1 MAVSLLRRIAM
12 CAPPSIFVVAG
23 DETSAELAAIGRAPG
38 IDIVR
43 TPRHA
48 TALVVVG
55 PVPERGYEAVRRLHD
70 QVPQPRTAVLCGD
83 AADDV
88 LPGAV
93 RVERGTDPVACIV
106 DAVRGVVAGE
116 RESSR
121 PILPDRPPAPWRGRG
136 DHGQGGEGMMGG
148 VPFGRPMAMTG
159 ADLRDGLDL
168 DRVPLRVGPFFP
180 GWPPGVVLD
189 LELQGDV
196 VQSASIVSPPFPR
209 QLDEAFLAA
218 TRGPVPIA
226 DLELR
231 RAAYHFARIAA
242 VLELAGLISPAR
254 RIRRLAGM
262 ASASDADTVCR
273 TVRSWRLRASVRE
286 GLARGQDR
294 ALSGV
299 DARAAGGCNDVRS
312 RMGAYGEI
320 GFASAK
326 ASAGDVRARLLVRAF
341 EARESLRIAAEAAE
355 TSATIG
361 PVDVIEGP
369 EGPLCESTSSTDE
382 APRGWVR
389 DVLPGLEWGEAV
401 LAVASVGCR
410 EVWS

>member
-12 CAPPSIFVVAG
+12 CAPPSVFVVAG
-23 DETSAELAAIGRAPG
+23 DETSAEFAAIGRAPG

-55 PVPERGYEAVRRLHD
+55 PVPERGYEAVHRLHD
-70 QVPQPRTAVLCGD
+70 QVPQPRTAVLCGG
-83 AADDV
+83 AADDL
-88 LPGAV
+88 LPGVV
-93 RVERGTDPVACIV
+93 RVEREADPVVCVV
-106 DAVRGVVAGE
+106 DAVRGVVSGE

-121 PILPDRPPAPWRGRG
+121 PILPDRPPSPWQGRG
-136 DHGQGGEGMMGG
+136 EHGQGGEGMMGG

-159 ADLRDGLDL
+159 EDRRDGVKL

-180 GWPPGVVLD
+180 GWPPGLVLD

-196 VQSASIVSPPFPR
+196 VQSATVVSPPFPR

-226 DLELR
+226 NLERR
-231 RAAYHFARIAA
+231 RADYHYARIAA

-254 RIRRLAGM
+254 RIRRHVGG
-262 ASASDADTVCR
+262 ASLSDADDVCR
-273 TVRSWRLRASVRE
+273 TVRSWRVRASVRA
-286 GLARGQDR
+286 GLAVRRDC

-299 DARAAGGCNDVRS
+299 DARAAGGCDDVRS
-312 RMGAYGEI
+312 GMEPYREL
-320 GFASAK
+320 GFTPAN
-326 ASAGDVRARLLVRAF
+326 ASAGDVRARLVVRAS
-341 EARESLRIAAEAAE
+341 EARESLRIAAEAAKRS
-355 TSATIG
+355 TTIG
-361 PVDVIEGP
+361 PVEAIEGP
-369 EGPLCESTSSTDE
+369 EGPLCKSTSSPED
-382 APRGWVR
+382 AQRGWVG

-401 LAVASVGCR
+401 LAIASVGCR